1 MKVAKRYK
9 YMYTV
14 LNVFC
19 CMSTLSIQVC
29 TECNKFNCIHA
40 KRYKYMYTVLNVF
53 CCMSTLSTQ
62 VCTECNKFNCIHVD
76 TVDTC
81 IFSCS

>member
-1 MKVAKRYK
+1 MKKTRRWPEFLIRARCAMMVAKRYK

-19 CMSTLSIQVC
+19 SMSTL
-29 TECNKFNCIHA
+29 
-40 KRYKYMYTVLNVF
+40 L
-53 CCMSTLSTQ
+53 TQ

-76 TVDTC
+76 TVDTTL
-81 IFSCS
+81 

>member
-19 CMSTLSIQVC
+19 SMSTLLMQVC
-29 TECNKFNCIHA
+29 MECNKFNCI
-40 KRYKYMYTVLNVF
+40 Y
-53 CCMSTLSTQ
+53 
-62 VCTECNKFNCIHVD
+62 VD
-76 TVDTC
+76 TVDT
-81 IFSCS
+81 SVYGM